1 VTAVLLVPHRER
13 ADATALVREA
23 AAWLRAHGHEGWV
36 TPEDA
41 ETTGLHELAAERMI
55 AEAGLA
61 VSLGGDGTILRTVDL
76 VDGREIPVLG
86 VNVGV
91 LGYLAEVEPDALAS
105 ALTRFFADDYE
116 IEERMLLEINL
127 RRASGGDGL
136 RRRALNE
143 AVVEKLESGHT
154 VRLVVSINGSAFTPY
169 VADGLIVATPTGS
182 TAYSMSARGPIVS
195 PRLRAVL
202 LTPVSPHM
210 LFDRPLV
217 LDPEEPLDIEVV
229 GHRSAALSVDGQ
241 VVATLDDGDVLRC
254 SAATSR
260 ARLVRFGE
268 RHFHQLLKH
277 KFGLSD
283 R

>member
-1 VTAVLLVPHRER
+1 MSAVLLVPHRER
-13 ADATALVREA
+13 ADAVALVREA
-23 AAWLRAHGHEGWV
+23 AGWLRERGHEPWV
-36 TPEDA
+36 TPDDA
-41 ETTGLHELAAERMI
+41 EATGLGELAAQRPV
-55 AEAGLA
+55 AGAALA

-76 VDGREIPVLG
+76 IDGAGVPVLG

-91 LGYLAEVEPDALAS
+91 LGYLAEVEPDALPA
-105 ALTRFFADDYE
+105 ALGKFFAGDYLV
-116 IEERMLLEINL
+116 EERMLLEVEV
-127 RRASGGDGL
+127 RRRVDGAAL
-136 RRRALNE
+136 KRRALNE

-154 VRLVVSINGSAFTPY
+154 VRLVVSINGSVFTPY

-195 PRLRAVL
+195 PRLRALL

-217 LDPEEPLDIEVV
+217 LDPAEPIDIEVV

-254 SAATSR
+254 SAAPST

-268 RHFHQLLKH
+268 RHFHQILKH